1 VKVEGPASHETKDT
15 DSKGSVGRHLGLAA
29 AHGKSKTTYDET
41 KRKLKQKLAM
51 DYTPWK
57 TPKPVAAPSLNV
69 EAPKP
74 DAAPAGPAL
83 TPEQQGFRNLNTQ
96 QRQQF
101 ARSIGQDVEDRTA
114 QARKNWQR
122 TGHNIG
128 SGSTYQ
134 LPDTAQSTISNAT
147 LGRMAGQNK
156 TLTGAVSAVGTPFAF
171 MKGVVK
177 PLAGQFG
184 VEGAG
189 QLIGGPSAPSN
200 EAALNDIKNYS
211 GAARSAENW
220 NTAGNALTAGTNA
233 VWAAASPKLNG
244 AFTAIGKIREDPKSL
259 GNYAS
264 AAGYIPGAMV
274 GGPAGA
280 LASHANTVLTS
291 GLENSLTDAG
301 KQRTVDAWQNQTLA
315 DQGRSWF
322 GKAVGT
328 VKNIANGAL
337 GDTAASGAAIGR
349 LVGGD
354 AVKNVEKGFLSDAE
368 SQKLY
373 HQRLDQYKQMYSKAF
388 GDNAGVVDDMSDR
401 AARRDADAMWRS
413 RMQGDNK
420 PVMMGRDATSKFPD
434 TPVGRSLG
442 ALANQVGYANLKSML
457 ADPAVGPQIMQ
468 SLEQQPQVDPAQ
480 YGINNSA
487 YARYK

>member
-41 KRKLKQKLAM
+41 KRKLRQKLAM
-51 DYTPWK
+51 DIAPWK
-57 TPKPVAAPSLNV
+57 APKPGVTPSMNV
-69 EAPKP
+69 EARKP
-74 DAAPAGPAL
+74 AMAPAGPAL
-83 TPEQQGFRNLNTQ
+83 TPEQQGFRNLTTQ
-96 QRQQF
+96 QRGQF
-101 ARSIGQDVEDRTA
+101 AQSIGQDVKDRTA
-114 QARKNWQR
+114 QARKVWER
-122 TGHNIG
+122 TGHNVG
-128 SGSTYQ
+128 LGSTYQ
-134 LPDTAQSTISNAT
+134 LPETAKSAVSNAT

-156 TLTGAVSAVGTPFAF
+156 TLTGAVSAGGAPLAF

-177 PLAGQFG
+177 PLAGQVG

-189 QLIGGPSAPSN
+189 QLIGGPSDPSN
-200 EAALNDIKNYS
+200 ETALNDVQNYS
-211 GAARSAENW
+211 GTARSAENW
-220 NTAGNALTAGTNA
+220 NAAGTALNAGANA
-233 VWAAASPKLNG
+233 VWAATSPKVTGALN
-244 AFTAIGKIREDPKSL
+244 ATNKIWEDPTSL

-315 DQGRSWF
+315 DQGRSGF

-328 VKNIANGAL
+328 VKNIASGAL

-354 AVKNVEKGFLSDAE
+354 NVKNVEKGFLSDAE

-373 HQRLDQYKQMYSKAF
+373 HQRLDQYKQLYSKSF
-388 GDNAGVVDDMSDR
+388 GGNAGVVEDMADR

-413 RMQGDNK
+413 RMQGDSK
-420 PVMMGRDATSKFPD
+420 PVMMGRDATSKFPN

-442 ALANQVGYANLKSML
+442 ALANQVGYANLKAML
-457 ADPAVGPQIMQ
+457 EDPAVGPQILQ